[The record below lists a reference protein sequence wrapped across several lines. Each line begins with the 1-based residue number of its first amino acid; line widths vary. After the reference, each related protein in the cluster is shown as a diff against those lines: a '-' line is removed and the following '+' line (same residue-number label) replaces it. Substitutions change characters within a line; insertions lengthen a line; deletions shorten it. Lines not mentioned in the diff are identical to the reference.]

1 MNRIIVGRDA
11 FAVHVPSASTGG
23 ALLVGEV
30 AIPPGGGPPALHR
43 HAPTEVYLVDRGEL
57 AIYLEDDA
65 GEVRR
70 IAAAP
75 RQVIHIP
82 AGRAHTVR
90 NESDAEAVA
99 YVAFAPGAEMEAFL
113 HAAGALAADG
123 PPAIEAVLALAARHG
138 PRHLDPVP
146 AAA

>member
-1 MNRIIVGRDA
+1 MNRFVVGRDEITI
-11 FAVHVPSASTGG
+11 HVASAETNGV
-23 ALLVGEV
+23 LLVGEV
-30 AIPPGGGPPALHR
+30 AMPPGGGPPALHR

-57 AIYLEDDA
+57 AIYLEDETGA
-65 GEVRR
+65 VQR

-75 RQVIHIP
+75 KQVVHIP

-99 YVAFAPGAEMEAFL
+99 YVAFSPGAQMEAFL
-113 HAAGALAADG
+113 RAAGELAAFG
-123 PPAIEAVLALAARHG
+123 PPDIQAVLALAARHG
-138 PRHLDPVP
+138 IELAGPVP